1 MARCHWLIIADD
13 LTGAADCAMAFAR
26 VGLESLVICNE
37 IGQSNGPVMALN
49 TESRFLSPNDAAC
62 KQVTGLAARHRPGV
76 LVYKKIDSTLRGQPA
91 AELAAICD
99 FLATLRGGR
108 APMAL
113 VAPAFPGTGR
123 STEKGSVRIAGC
135 ALEETVLWARDHTY
149 CSAHL
154 PDILAHVGM
163 SSEVLPLAIIRSG
176 IDATATAL
184 VDARARGVAAVV
196 CDAVEEADLAT
207 IATASL
213 PIADELI
220 WVGSGGL
227 AIHLARLVGN
237 ANTPA
242 PTVTSPPRLG
252 RPVFVVIGSVAE
264 ASRRQAAYLAE
275 QGVAHPLDIGAADLF
290 AGACSHRWREIRHNA
305 VLQLGAGQNVVVLI
319 AADAHPD
326 LSRGSELA
334 ALFAELVV
342 PIVPAAGGLVMTGGD
357 TASAV
362 LARLGV
368 HALRLVAEVEPGVP
382 LGMTVGPLA
391 LPFVTKAGA
400 FGDEATLARCL
411 ARLRRDLF

>member
-1 MARCHWLIIADD
+1 MARCRWLIIADD
-13 LTGAADCAMAFAR
+13 LTGAADCAMAFAK
-26 VGLESLVICNE
+26 VGLETLVIWNE
-37 IGQSNGPVMALN
+37 IGQSNGPVLALN
-49 TESRFLSPNDAAC
+49 TESRFLSPDDAAC
-62 KQVTGLAARHRPGV
+62 RQVTGLAARHRPGV

-91 AELAAICD
+91 AELAALCD

-163 SSEVLPLAIIRSG
+163 SSEVLSLAIIRSG
-176 IDATATAL
+176 VDATATAL
-184 VDARARGVAAVV
+184 ADARARGVAAVV
-196 CDAVEEADLAT
+196 CDAVEEVDLAT
-207 IATASL
+207 IAAASL
-213 PIADELI
+213 PVADQLI

-237 ANTPA
+237 ADTPA
-242 PTVTSPPRLG
+242 PTVTSPGLG
-252 RPVFVVIGSVAE
+252 QPVLVIIGSVAE

-275 QGVAHPLDIGAADLF
+275 QGMAHPLDIGAADLF
-290 AGACSHRWREIRHNA
+290 AGACSDRWREIRHNA
-305 VLQLGAGQNVVVLI
+305 ILQLGAGQNVVVLI

-357 TASAV
+357 TAGAV
-362 LARLGV
+362 LAGLGV

-382 LGMTVGPLA
+382 LGITVGPLA

-411 ARLRRDLF
+411 ARLRRNLF